1 MGLSEGA
8 VLCVGGGGGSVSDPP
23 PPPPEIKENKGI

>member
-23 PPPPEIKENKGI
+23 PPFPEIKEKNKI